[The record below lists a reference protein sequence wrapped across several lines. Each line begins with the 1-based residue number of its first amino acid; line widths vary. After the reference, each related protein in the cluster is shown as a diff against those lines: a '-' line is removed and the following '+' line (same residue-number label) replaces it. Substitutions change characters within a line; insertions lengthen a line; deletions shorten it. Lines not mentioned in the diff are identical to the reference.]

1 MKATGLTYVLAEFW
15 ATKADFDAAKPVL
28 LTEEFMMQLRPTGR
42 RIVTN
47 EDGWLKTTGGAFI
60 DPETLD
66 SEQPEPKWEREIVT
80 RDVPAE
86 IEENI
91 AAYWEKAKAL
101 NLSGDHTSDATKP
114 LYKDGKLVPQKLT
127 TPLVERD
134 ATDPHSILKR
144 ADVKALKGKGFEKAV
159 ASSQL

>member
-1 MKATGLTYVLAEFW
+1 MKATGLTYVLVEFW

-28 LTEEFMMQLRPTGR
+28 LTEEFMMQLRPTGQ

-47 EDGWLKTTGGAFI
+47 ADGGLKKVGGTFI
-60 DPETLD
+60 DPDTLD
-66 SEQPEPKWEREIVT
+66 QAQPSPKWEREIVT

-101 NLSGDHTSDATKP
+101 NLSGDHTSDPAKP
-114 LYKDGKLVPQKLT
+114 LYKDGNLVPQKLT

-134 ATDPHSILKR
+134 TADPHKILER
-144 ADVKALKGKGFEKAV
+144 ADVQALAGKGFEKAV